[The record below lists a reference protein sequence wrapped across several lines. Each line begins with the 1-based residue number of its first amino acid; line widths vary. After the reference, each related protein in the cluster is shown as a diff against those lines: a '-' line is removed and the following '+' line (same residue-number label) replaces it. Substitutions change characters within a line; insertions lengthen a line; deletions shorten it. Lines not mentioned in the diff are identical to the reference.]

1 MKAKEIDIEAENRE
15 IVKRYRQLL
24 KVSKWSREKGDLKQ
38 IREAFDLAMEAHRDM
53 RRKSGEPY
61 IFHPL
66 AVAKIAAEEIG
77 LGTTSIVCALLHD
90 VVEDSSVELDQI
102 RKLFGDK
109 VARIIDGLTKI
120 SGVFDHETASPQ
132 AENFRKMLLT
142 LSEDVRVILI
152 KLCDRLHNMRTLDHM
167 SAKGQLKI
175 ASETTYL
182 YAPLAHR
189 LGLYAIK
196 TELEDLSLKYTD
208 PAEYNMVRQKL
219 ASTKEQ
225 RNRYIRRFI
234 SPLKEELDK
243 LGIPYEIK
251 GRPKS
256 IFSIVNKM
264 RNQNVSFD
272 QVYDLFAIRIITDSR
287 AEREKIDCWNVY
299 SVVTNIYYPNP
310 DRLRDWVSTPKSNGY
325 ESLHTTV
332 MGPAGK
338 WVEVQ
343 IRTRRMDEIAEKG
356 YAAHWKYKESSTEAS
371 NLDLWLMRIREIIE
385 NQQENALDFLDEFKL
400 SLYAEEVFV
409 FTPKGELR
417 KLPLQ
422 STVLDFAFDIH
433 SEVGA
438 SCIGAKVNN
447 KLVPLSHVLQNGD
460 QVEIITSS
468 KQKPNRGWLD
478 FVITAK
484 AKGKIK
490 QLIKEEKR
498 KKSEDGKEML
508 FRKFRN
514 AKIEMSKEN
523 IRILCSSL
531 KIPSEADLFY
541 LIATGALDKDTLFI
555 KEILKNYKAPK
566 EHTKGKGE
574 VKEEEKVKTDTI
586 VLGESDTLLDYA
598 FAKCCS
604 PIPGDEVVGFITI
617 GEGIKIHRTNCK
629 NAQRLMSN
637 YGYRIIKA
645 RWAHQPIID
654 DYPFEAAIEISGID
668 TIGLVSKITDIVS
681 KELNL
686 NMKSISFTSQD
697 GTFTGHMVLFI
708 TGIANLENLMNKI
721 KGIDNF
727 INVRRVDVPQSG
739 LD

>member
-1 MKAKEIDIEAENRE
+1 MEIDLEAEKKE

-24 KVSKWSREKGDLKQ
+24 KVSKWSREKGDVKM
-38 IREAFDLAMEAHRDM
+38 IRDAFEMSMEAHRDM

-61 IFHPL
+61 IYHPL
-66 AVAKIAAEEIG
+66 AVARIAAEEIG

-90 VVEDSSVELDQI
+90 VVEDSHIELSEIDKQ
-102 RKLFGDK
+102 FGPK

-120 SGVFDHETASPQ
+120 SGVFDHETTSPQ

-175 ASETTYL
+175 ASETQYL

-208 PAEYNMVRQKL
+208 PAEYNFIKQKL

-234 SPLKEELDK
+234 APLKTELDK
-243 LGIPYEIK
+243 LQVVYDIK

-256 IFSIVNKM
+256 IFSILNKIKT
-264 RNQNVSFD
+264 QHVPFEE
-272 QVYDLFAIRIITDSR
+272 VYDLFAIRITIDSIP
-287 AEREKIDCWNVY
+287 EREKIDCWNVY
-299 SVVTNIYYPNP
+299 SIVTNIYYPNP
-310 DRLRDWVSTPKSNGY
+310 DRLRDWISTPKSNGY

-332 MGPAGK
+332 MGPQGK

-343 IRTRRMDEIAEKG
+343 IRTRRMDDIAEKG
-356 YAAHWKYKESSTEAS
+356 YAAHWKYKESTAEAN
-371 NLDLWLMRIREIIE
+371 NLDLWLMKIREIIE
-385 NQQENALDFLDEFKL
+385 NPQENALDFIDDFKL
-400 SLYAEEVFV
+400 SLYAEEVFI

-417 KLPLQ
+417 KLPLK
-422 STVLDFAFDIH
+422 STILDFAFDIH

-447 KLVPLSHVLQNGD
+447 KLVPISHVLQNGD

-490 QLIKEEKR
+490 QLLKEEKR
-498 KKSEDGKEML
+498 LKAEEGKEIL
-508 FRKFRN
+508 SRKFRN
-514 AKIEMSKEN
+514 SKIEMSKEN
-523 IRILCSSL
+523 IRNLCTVL
-531 KIPSEADLFY
+531 KIPSESDLYY
-541 LIATGALDKDTLFI
+541 LLASGGLDKDTLKLKDLLGSY
-555 KEILKNYKAPK
+555 KEPR
-566 EHTKGKGE
+566 EHVKGKGTQKVE
-574 VKEEEKVKTDTI
+574 KPKEDAI
-586 VLGESDTLLDYA
+586 ILGESDTPLDYS

-617 GEGIKIHRTNCK
+617 GEGVKIHRTNCK
-629 NAQRLMSN
+629 NAQSLMSN

-645 RWAHQPIID
+645 RWASQPIID
-654 DYPFEAAIEISGID
+654 DYPFEAGIDISGID
-668 TIGLVSKITDIVS
+668 TIGLVSRITDIVS
-681 KELNL
+681 KQLNL
-686 NMKSISFTSQD
+686 NMKSISFSSHN

-708 TGIANLENLMNKI
+708 TSTAHLEALMDKI
-721 KGIDNF
+721 REIDKF
-727 INVRRVDVPQSG
+727 INVRRVDVPHDESF
-739 LD
+739 LKE